1 MGKKI
6 TGTPPSET
14 LLKLHNPLMI
24 ILIYQSANHTP
35 DVKLTMIA
43 IVGGGIIGLSIGWY
57 LSTRG
62 EKTVVFD
69 RAEAGKA
76 ATWASAG
83 MLAPNLEAEPS
94 EEKLLPLLL
103 ESMRMW
109 EGFAKKLE
117 EASSMNVNYRR
128 EGTLQLALT
137 WDDVERLRFQLNFQK
152 SLGLDVKMID
162 GNTVLELEPNVN
174 RNVLAA
180 LYSGSD
186 HQVDNRR
193 VAQALK
199 VAYTGSGGVLRERNA
214 VDKVVVEDGRVR
226 GVSVNGMLEPAD
238 QVVVAAGAWSRELGG
253 IPDRLKPPVRPV
265 KGQMLSLKMDPA
277 NPLINHVTWGP
288 MRNWG
293 PVYMVPRVEGRL
305 IVGTTVEEMGFDTTV
320 TAGGLM
326 NILRGCWELL
336 PPVVDLP
343 LEEVWAGLRPGS
355 RDDAPILGPTPIE
368 GLIMATGHFRNG
380 ILLAPITAE
389 VIANFILSGELP
401 DIAKPFTI
409 ERFIEGGLGA
419 GVNDYRERC

>member
-1 MGKKI
+1 M
-6 TGTPPSET
+6 PS
-14 LLKLHNPLMI
+14 
-24 ILIYQSANHTP
+24 HTP

-57 LSTRG
+57 LSTCG
-62 EKTVVFD
+62 EKTVVYD

-83 MLAPNLEAEPS
+83 MLAPNLEAEPG

-109 EGFAKKLE
+109 EGFAKRLE
-117 EASSMNVNYRR
+117 EASSMSINYRR
-128 EGTLQLALT
+128 EGTLLLALT
-137 WDDVERLRFQLNFQK
+137 WDDVERLKFQLNFQK

-162 GNTVLELEPNVN
+162 GKTVLELEPNLN

-180 LYSGSD
+180 LYSASD

-199 VAYTGSGGVLRERNA
+199 VAYVRSGGVLREWNP

-226 GVSVNGMLEPAD
+226 GVSVNGRFEPAD

-253 IPDRLKPPVRPV
+253 IPERLKPPVRPV
-265 KGQMLSLKMDPA
+265 KGQMLSLRMNPA
-277 NPLINHVTWGP
+277 DPLINHVIWGP

-293 PVYMVPRVEGRL
+293 PIYMVPRLDGRL

-320 TAGGLM
+320 TAGGMM

-380 ILLAPITAE
+380 ILLTPITAE
-389 VIANFILSGELP
+389 VITKYILSGELP

-409 ERFIEGGLGA
+409 DRFIEGGSGA
-419 GVNDYRERC
+419 GVNHHRERGHT

>member
-1 MGKKI
+1 
-6 TGTPPSET
+6 
-14 LLKLHNPLMI
+14 MI
-24 ILIYQSANHTP
+24 
-35 DVKLTMIA
+35 V

-57 LSTRG
+57 LSARG
-62 EKTVVFD
+62 EKTIVFD
-69 RAEAGKA
+69 RTEAGRG

-83 MLAPNLEAEPS
+83 MLAPNLEAEPG

-103 ESMRMW
+103 EGMRMW
-109 EGFAKKLE
+109 EGFAKRLG
-117 EASSMNVNYRR
+117 EASSMAVNYRR
-128 EGTLQLALT
+128 EGTLLLALT

-162 GNTVLELEPNVN
+162 GDTVLELEPNVN

-193 VAQALK
+193 VVQALK
-199 VAYTGSGGVLRERNA
+199 IAYIRSGGVLREWTA
-214 VDKVVVEDGRVR
+214 VDRVVIEDGQVR
-226 GVSVNGMLEPAD
+226 GVSVNSRFEPAD
-238 QVVVAAGAWSRELGG
+238 HVIVAAGAWSRELDG

-265 KGQMLSLKMDPA
+265 KGQMLSLRMNTA
-277 NPLINHVTWGP
+277 NPLINHVIWGP

-293 PVYMVPRVEGRL
+293 PVYMVPRLDGRL
-305 IVGTTVEEMGFDTTV
+305 ILGTTVEEMGFDTTV

-326 NILRGCWELL
+326 NILRGCWEIL
-336 PPVVDLP
+336 PSIVDLP
-343 LEEVWAGLRPGS
+343 LDEVWAGLRPGS

-389 VIANFILSGELP
+389 VITEYILSGKLHE
-401 DIAKPFTI
+401 IAKPFTI
-409 ERFIEGGLGA
+409 ERFIEGG
-419 GVNDYRERC
+419 

>member
-1 MGKKI
+1 
-6 TGTPPSET
+6 
-14 LLKLHNPLMI
+14 MI
-24 ILIYQSANHTP
+24 
-35 DVKLTMIA
+35 V

-57 LSTRG
+57 LSAGG
-62 EKTVVFD
+62 EKTIVFD
-69 RAEAGKA
+69 RTEAGRG

-83 MLAPNLEAEPS
+83 MLAPNLEAEPG

-103 ESMRMW
+103 EGMRMW
-109 EGFAKKLE
+109 EGFAKRLG
-117 EASSMNVNYRR
+117 EASSMAVNYRR
-128 EGTLQLALT
+128 EGTLLLALT

-162 GNTVLELEPNVN
+162 GDTVLELEPNVN

-193 VAQALK
+193 VVQALK
-199 VAYTGSGGVLRERNA
+199 IAYIRSGGVLREWTA
-214 VDKVVVEDGRVR
+214 VDRVVIEDGQVR
-226 GVSVNGMLEPAD
+226 GVSVNSRFEPAD
-238 QVVVAAGAWSRELGG
+238 HVIVAAGAWSRELDG

-265 KGQMLSLKMDPA
+265 KGQMLSLRMNTA
-277 NPLINHVTWGP
+277 NPLINHVIWGP

-293 PVYMVPRVEGRL
+293 PVYMVPRLDGRL
-305 IVGTTVEEMGFDTTV
+305 ILGTTVEEMGFDTTV

-326 NILRGCWELL
+326 NILRGCWEIL
-336 PPVVDLP
+336 PSIVDLP
-343 LEEVWAGLRPGS
+343 LDEVWAGLRPGS

-389 VIANFILSGELP
+389 VITEYILSGKLHE
-401 DIAKPFTI
+401 IAKPFTI
-409 ERFIEGGLGA
+409 ERFIEGG
-419 GVNDYRERC
+419 

>member
-1 MGKKI
+1 
-6 TGTPPSET
+6 
-14 LLKLHNPLMI
+14 
-24 ILIYQSANHTP
+24 
-35 DVKLTMIA
+35 MIA

-62 EKTVVFD
+62 EKTIVFD
-69 RAEAGKA
+69 RAEAGRG

-83 MLAPNLEAEPS
+83 MLAPNLEAEPG

-103 ESMRMW
+103 EGMRMW
-109 EGFAKKLE
+109 EGFAKRLG
-117 EASSMNVNYRR
+117 EASSMAVNYRR
-128 EGTLQLALT
+128 EGTLLLALT

-162 GNTVLELEPNVN
+162 GDTVLELEPNVN

-193 VAQALK
+193 VVQALK
-199 VAYTGSGGVLRERNA
+199 IAYIRSGGVLREWTA
-214 VDKVVVEDGRVR
+214 VDRVVIEDGQVR
-226 GVSVNGMLEPAD
+226 GVSVNSRFEPAD
-238 QVVVAAGAWSRELGG
+238 HVIVAAGAWSRELDG

-265 KGQMLSLKMDPA
+265 KGQMLSLRMNTA
-277 NPLINHVTWGP
+277 NPLINHVIWGP

-293 PVYMVPRVEGRL
+293 PVYMVPRLDGRL
-305 IVGTTVEEMGFDTTV
+305 ILGTTAEEMGFDTTV

-326 NILRGCWELL
+326 NILRGCWEIL
-336 PPVVDLP
+336 PSIVDLP
-343 LEEVWAGLRPGS
+343 LDEVLAGLRPGS

-389 VIANFILSGELP
+389 VITEYILSGKLHE
-401 DIAKPFTI
+401 IAKPFTI
-409 ERFIEGGLGA
+409 ERFIEGG
-419 GVNDYRERC
+419 